1 GLNMAAVRV
10 FLCAVVLVPAV
21 RCQYEQYSADNF
33 PHADLMPLDSA
44 YGFALERY
52 GARDWGESVRYLEL
66 SLRLHRLL
74 KESEAQCSRACTGEN
89 LHDNDTGTSTSLGVI
104 KHMLTRAACLRKCK
118 ADMPVFSKKY
128 PKPETLEAFSTR
140 TPYRYLQFAYYQ
152 MNNLEKAVSAAHT
165 YLQRNPR
172 DPLISKNIN
181 FYKSLFDIEEYLLD
195 QEEKKHQVICT
206 LNTQLLTTTS
216 VLTIL
221 RKAMRSETV
230 HFPNHTVKNVP
241 VKNSEELAARFPATY
256 CKIKWLFME
265 VMRCKVRCEE
275 DLTPNVGGF
284 FVEKFVATIYHY
296 MQFAY
301 YKLNNVIKAAPC
313 ALSYLLFDSNDQV
326 MQQNVAYYKFH
337 RNQWGLKEEEF
348 KPRPEA
354 LRYFNQSRKQKEL
367 LEFAHNY
374 LRTDDE
380 DVVSPEESPA
390 LSSPD
395 EEFEGV
401 GDYEE
406 SFLADWWQEPKIK
419 GDIGE

>member
-1 GLNMAAVRV
+1 MAAVRV

-21 RCQYEQYSADNF
+21 RCQYEQYSAENF

-195 QEEKKHQVICT
+195 QEEKKHQT
-206 LNTQLLTTTS
+206 LFLKAVLLYNAGDFSRS
-216 VLTIL
+216 VTMMEEVCVEYL
-221 RKAMRSETV
+221 RVYDECLSACEGSYEVQEVKD
-230 HFPNHTVKNVP
+230 FYHT
-241 VKNSEELAARFPATY
+241 LAG
-256 CKIKWLFME
+256 LFME

-337 RNQWGLKEEEF
+337 RNQWGLKEQEF

-419 GDIGE
+419 GDIGETE

>member
-1 GLNMAAVRV
+1 MNMAYVCAL
-10 FLCAVVLVPAV
+10 LCVAVLVPAV
-21 RCQYEQYSADNF
+21 RCQYEHYSAEDF

-52 GARDWGESVRYLEL
+52 GARDWVESARYLEL

-74 KESEAQCSRACTGEN
+74 KESEARCSRACTRDN
-89 LHDNDTGTSTSLGVI
+89 LHDTDTDMDTDTSLQII
-104 KHMLTRAACLRKCK
+104 KHILTRAACVKKCK
-118 ADMPVFSKKY
+118 AEMAVFSKKY
-128 PKPETLEAFSTR
+128 PNPETLEAFGTR

-152 MNNLEKAVSAAHT
+152 TLFLKAVLLYNAGDFS
-165 YLQRNPR
+165 RSVR
-172 DPLISKNIN
+172 MM
-181 FYKSLFDIEEYLLD
+181 EEVCVEYLRVYDECVSACEGLYEV
-195 QEEKKHQVICT
+195 QEVKDFYHT
-206 LNTQLLTTTS
+206 L
-216 VLTIL
+216 
-221 RKAMRSETV
+221 AG
-230 HFPNHTVKNVP
+230 F
-241 VKNSEELAARFPATY
+241 
-256 CKIKWLFME
+256 FME

-301 YKLNNVIKAAPC
+301 YKLNDVIKAAPC
-313 ALSYLLFDSNDQV
+313 ALSYLLFDPDDQV

-337 RNQWGLKEEEF
+337 RKQWGLREEEF

-354 LRYFNQSRKQKEL
+354 LRYFNQTTKQKEL

-374 LRTDDE
+374 LQTDDE
-380 DVVSPEESPA
+380 DVVSSEESPA

-395 EEFEGV
+395 EEFDGV

-406 SFLADWWQEPKIK
+406 SFLAEWWQEPKTK
-419 GDIGE
+419 GDTGEAE

>member
-1 GLNMAAVRV
+1 MAAVRV

-21 RCQYEQYSADNF
+21 RCQYEQYSAENF

-195 QEEKKHQVICT
+195 QEEKKHQT
-206 LNTQLLTTTS
+206 LFLKAVLLYNAGDFSRS
-216 VLTIL
+216 VTMMEEVCVEYL
-221 RKAMRSETV
+221 RV
-230 HFPNHTVKNVP
+230 HDECLSACEGSYEVQEVKDFYHT
-241 VKNSEELAARFPATY
+241 LAG
-256 CKIKWLFME
+256 LFME

-337 RNQWGLKEEEF
+337 RNQWGLKEQEF

-419 GDIGE
+419 GDIGETE